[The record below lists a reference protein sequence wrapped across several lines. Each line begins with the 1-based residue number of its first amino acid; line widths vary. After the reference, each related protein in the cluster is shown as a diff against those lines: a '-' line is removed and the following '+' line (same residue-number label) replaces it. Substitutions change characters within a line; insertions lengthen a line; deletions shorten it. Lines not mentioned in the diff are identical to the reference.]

1 MNRYEEYIE
10 AHAEEIAQLVNQDFE
25 NNKDELKIKV
35 LHIIW
40 GYIHPV
46 PPHYIWVSNGCP
58 YDISGELKKAGMVD
72 LNQTIAEFLEHEY
85 NGNSSATYVSGCGLN
100 WDTYGDRLGFETLN
114 LGGEILQK
122 RTEECLKSAFPDITN
137 EEIEYAFNE
146 KLDNVYDLSYA
157 SDFFFYEKVIEFLG
171 IGDTLLKNLR

>member
-1 MNRYEEYIE
+1 MNRYEKYIE

-46 PPHYIWVSNGCP
+46 PPHYIWVNSCP
-58 YDISGELKKAGMVD
+58 YDIFGELKKDGMID

-85 NGNSSATYVSGCGLN
+85 TGNVNSSATYVSACKIN
-100 WDTYGDRLGFETLN
+100 WDTYGDRLGFD
-114 LGGEILQK
+114 LQK
-122 RTEECLKSAFPDITN
+122 RTEECLKFAFPDITN
-137 EEIEYAFNE
+137 EEIEYAFNK
-146 KLDNVYDLSYA
+146 KLDNVYGLSYV
-157 SDFFFYEKVIEFLG
+157 SDFFFYEKAIEFLG
-171 IGDTLLKNLR
+171 IGDVLLKDLK